1 MPLLA
6 AIPALLASLA
16 AAASQFFSYIVYKY
30 GRKLIIGAAFIIAY
44 SAVMLVFVST
54 LNSEFSKLLTSLPNN
69 SFSQAGLSL
78 IPSNAITCASII
90 VSVKIAQMIF
100 NFTIGILKIKFK
112 A

>member
-6 AIPALLASLA
+6 AIPAFLASLA
-16 AAASQFFSYIVYKY
+16 AAASQFFAYIIYKY
-30 GRKLIIGAAFIIAY
+30 GRKLVLGAAFIIAY
-44 SAVMLVFVST
+44 TAIIVVFVST
-54 LNSEFSKLLTSLPNN
+54 LNSEFSKLLSTLPNN

-78 IPSNAITCASII
+78 VPSNAITCAGII
-90 VSVKIAQMIF
+90 IAVKIAQMVY

>member
-6 AIPALLASLA
+6 AIPALLASIA
-16 AAASQFFSYIVYKY
+16 AGITQFFAYLTWRY
-30 GRKLIIGAAFIIAY
+30 GRKLIIGAAFIVAY
-44 SAVMLVFVST
+44 TAIIVVFIST
-54 LNSEFSKLLTSLPNN
+54 LNSEFSKLLSTLPNN

-78 IPSNAITCASII
+78 VPSNAITCAGVI

-100 NFTIGILKIKFK
+100 NFAIGIIKSKFK